1 MKLNRTSRLAI
12 MAALGLAATIP
23 APAPA
28 LAQDCKP
35 AVPDSAL
42 TKPGTLVMSTN
53 PTLPPLQYVDQTGT
67 LKGMRVELGKEIA
80 KRLCLTPEYIRIE
93 FSAMIP
99 GLQAGRWDMINTGIF
114 FTAERAKLMQ
124 MIPYEKQAI
133 SVSVPAGKAGSVAK
147 TEDLAGKTVGVEIG
161 GFEETKTKALN
172 EELKGKGLAPM
183 TIRTFDNFALAY
195 QALRAGQ
202 VEAVVSIDGVAKEYA
217 DRGDFA
223 RALSGL
229 YATPVAVAFKS
240 KPLAD
245 AVLKAMNEMKA
256 DGSYQKLFD
265 SYGALPV
272 DGDLAVSGPAS

>member
-1 MKLNRTSRLAI
+1 MLANHTSRLTLAAA
-12 MAALGLAATIP
+12 MFLGCAGAALAA
-23 APAPA
+23 
-28 LAQDCKP
+28 DCKP

-42 TKPGTLVMSTN
+42 IKPGTLVMSTN

-67 LKGMRVELGKEIA
+67 LKGMRVDLGREIA
-80 KRLCLTPEYIRIE
+80 KRLCLTPEYVRIE

-114 FTAERAKLMQ
+114 FTPERAKLMQ

-133 SVSVPAGKAGSVAK
+133 SISVPVAQKAAITK
-147 TEDLAGKTVGVEIG
+147 PEDLAGKTVGVEIG

-172 EELKGKGLAPM
+172 EELKGKGLPGM

-202 VEAVVSIDGVAKEYA
+202 VEAVVSIDGVAKEYS

-223 RALSGL
+223 RAIGGL
-229 YATPVAVAFKS
+229 YATPVALAFKS

-245 AVLKAMNEMKA
+245 AVIKVLNEMKA

-265 SYGALPV
+265 HYGVVPTEGILEVA
-272 DGDLAVSGPAS
+272 GPAA